1 MREPE
6 RDTLCPIIE
15 KDAGR
20 HQTKV
25 ASHTATP
32 LGQGF
37 KWGVASTSHF
47 AVPIGTAVWLATIV

>member
-32 LGQGF
+32 PGGCEMAGMRCN
-37 KWGVASTSHF
+37 KK
-47 AVPIGTAVWLATIV
+47 TACL

>member
-32 LGQGF
+32 LGVA
-37 KWGVASTSHF
+37 KWLV
-47 AVPIGTAVWLATIV
+47 